1 MIQKGNTNERF
12 IHSSTSLNQNSIQKR
27 LLSCWKIIADRCNND
42 WQCQWQCQCQYSILT
57 HGERFFM
64 RIRRIIW
71 RTITTGSSLIAIVN
85 KNKTGLIISTIVNHK
100 TSIQIDIGPF
110 SNKCSIDIC
119 LMFFVSPWTGWWR
132 RCNDSPNIFDRC
144 GCMCVYVWMFKAS
157 LCSAKMSL
165 LRSTHKFDDLWTLKL
180 HECHLK
186 INWTQYN

>member
-1 MIQKGNTNERF
+1 M
-12 IHSSTSLNQNSIQKR
+12 
-27 LLSCWKIIADRCNND
+27 
-42 WQCQWQCQCQYSILT
+42 T

-85 KNKTGLIISTIVNHK
+85 KNSTGLMISTIVNHK

-119 LMFFVSPWTGWWR
+119 F
-132 RCNDSPNIFDRC
+132 IFLFRLELVDDDVAMILRIFSIAVGVC
-144 GCMCVYVWMFKAS
+144 VCMCMWMFKAS
-157 LCSAKMSL
+157 LRAAKISF
-165 LRSTHKFDDLWTLKL
+165 LRSTYKFDDLWTLIL

-186 INWTQYN
+186 INWTHYN